1 MSALGLDRAGGL
13 FRRPSK
19 ADLSSSSAPYASLR
33 TAGPRPTTT
42 PDLPWSVILRTHVA
56 DYVALIVLLIIVV
69 MTENAPPSG
78 RPLAPVAAG
87 DSWWRYSF
95 PLKLG
100 AAQRVP
106 APAVLII
113 ATGVPYFVLL
123 AHTLLA
129 RPPRAEAHAAF
140 LALAAALLTTG
151 AATNAIKLGV
161 GRPRPNFVERCWPG
175 GGAPVFDA
183 TGVPVCSP
191 GAVRPSEGRK
201 SFPSGHSSWCASG
214 LGYLSWW
221 AAGKL
226 RVWSPDVAGHPWR
239 LVVAATPISL
249 AVWVGITRL
258 ADAWHHVEDVAC
270 GLALGAALSYLC
282 FRQSFHCFTSRR
294 AGEAH
299 ATSLAVVSGG
309 NGGNGNGGGSGSG
322 AGLAGPSSVADAV

>member
-113 ATGVPYFVLL
+113 ATGVPSFVLL

-175 GGAPVFDA
+175 GG
-183 TGVPVCSP
+183 
-191 GAVRPSEGRK
+191 GA
-201 SFPSGHSSWCASG
+201 
-214 LGYLSWW
+214 
-221 AAGKL
+221 
-226 RVWSPDVAGHPWR
+226 RV
-239 LVVAATPISL
+239 
-249 AVWVGITRL
+249 
-258 ADAWHHVEDVAC
+258 
-270 GLALGAALSYLC
+270 
-282 FRQSFHCFTSRR
+282 
-294 AGEAH
+294 
-299 ATSLAVVSGG
+299 
-309 NGGNGNGGGSGSG
+309 
-322 AGLAGPSSVADAV
+322 